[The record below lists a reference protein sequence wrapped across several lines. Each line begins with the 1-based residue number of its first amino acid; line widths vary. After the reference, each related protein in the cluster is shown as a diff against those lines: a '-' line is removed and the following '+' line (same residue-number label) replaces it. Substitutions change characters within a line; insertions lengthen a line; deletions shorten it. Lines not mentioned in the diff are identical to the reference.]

1 MAIIVALIYLN
12 GGLLAEG
19 FPSLCVSYR
28 TESLNRYMRF
38 LSIEDNTPLMST
50 EKFVATMVK
59 QGYIDKVKDTASG
72 EPRHDFHLGPR
83 GKIEVGRQG
92 TMDLVKEVFSDDM
105 DKDLEKRVKRCMAEL
120 KAANG
125 ENVIEEPEEATQGNT
140 KKRVRRAVDE
150 EDEEERPTRGTQNRR
165 HVSEREEAVP
175 ARRRRP
181 RPDPEE
187 EEEAEEDEEAPRSR
201 RSHGLGNGSS
211 RSNSRPQKRRG
222 RVVSR

>member
-1 MAIIVALIYLN
+1 
-12 GGLLAEG
+12 
-19 FPSLCVSYR
+19 
-28 TESLNRYMRF
+28 
-38 LSIEDNTPLMST
+38 MST

-83 GKIEVGRQG
+83 GKIEIGRQG
-92 TMDLVKEVFSDDM
+92 TMDLVKEVFGDDM
-105 DKDLEKRVKRCMAEL
+105 DKDLEKRVRRCMAEL

-140 KKRVRRAVDE
+140 RKRVRRAVDDE
-150 EDEEERPTRGTQNRR
+150 EEERPTRGTQNRR
-165 HVSEREEAVP
+165 HVSEREEDVP
-175 ARRRRP
+175 VRRRRP
-181 RPDPEE
+181 RPDPQED
-187 EEEAEEDEEAPRSR
+187 EEAEEEEEAPRSR

-211 RSNSRPQKRRG
+211 RSNSKPQRRGG